1 MNTGGPETRLIDG
14 RFELMQRLGGGGM
27 GLVWRARDNALHREV
42 ALKEVRPPDPAMA
55 AADPVAA
62 QELRERVLRE
72 ARALAR
78 LQHPNVVIIHHIVDT
93 PDQPHPWLVMEL
105 VSGGSLADRLAQGP
119 LTVPEAA
126 RLGRG
131 VLAALRAAHAAGIQH
146 RDVKPGNVLLR
157 GDGTPVLTDF
167 GIAAMQDATALT
179 ATGSLIGSP
188 EYIAP
193 ERIRGGSGDASSDLW
208 SLGMMLYVAIEG
220 HHPLRRTTTLATLAA
235 VLDEP
240 LPPPVRGAQLG
251 PLLGALLSRD
261 PALRPDAEML
271 DRLLAAAEQGE
282 PAAGPTAW
290 APTVKETFKQPG
302 PPESPSGPNAQ
313 PGPYGAP
320 AGYGGVPVT
329 PGAFGAPPAGYG
341 YPQPPTGPT
350 GGYGHPQQ
358 PVGGYGFPQSQTG
371 PNGGYGLP
379 QAQTG
384 PNGGYGLPQA
394 QTGPIGGYGQTPSST
409 GPTGAWTPQTGHPG
423 TPVRPGGRSR
433 AVLLSVS
440 VAGAA
445 LAGALAWNALPDGK
459 DGGTG
464 TNAVSTGGS
473 TTGSTATGATGTGSP
488 AATAS
493 KAGGKT
499 AAAPKDLLTADGV
512 KAVAEAVKSAAGT
525 TQINELVVYPEY
537 AVAETPKSDNPKL
550 YDRIDYRNGRTSKAA
565 GGTVIGDDKPVDLN
579 VFNWDV
585 IPGLLQKAQQTL
597 NVSNPKSRYLII
609 GPDMFDGSPTIRV
622 YLSDD
627 YGSGYLSADTKG
639 EVIKSYPHE

>member
-14 RFELMQRLGGGGM
+14 RFELLQRLGGGGM
-27 GLVWRARDNALHREV
+27 GLVWRARDNALEREV
-42 ALKEVRPPDPAMA
+42 ALKEVRPPDPAMLA
-55 AADPVAA
+55 GDPIAA

-105 VSGGSLADRLAQGP
+105 VSGGSLADRLVQGP
-119 LTVPEAA
+119 LSVPEAA
-126 RLGRG
+126 RIGRG

-157 GDGTPVLTDF
+157 TDGTPVLTDF

-193 ERIRGGSGDASSDLW
+193 ERIRGGDGDASSDLW

-220 HHPLRRTTTLATLAA
+220 HHPLRRGTTLATLAA

-282 PAAGPTAW
+282 PAAGPAAW

-302 PPESPSGPNAQ
+302 PPESTSGSTAQ
-313 PGPYGAP
+313 PVFGTPTGAP
-320 AGYGGVPVT
+320 AGYGVPAV
-329 PGAFGAPPAGYG
+329 PGAFGAPAAGYG
-341 YPQPPTGPT
+341 YPQPSTGPVA
-350 GGYGHPQQ
+350 GYGHPQP
-358 PVGGYGFPQSQTG
+358 PVGGYGFPQGQPPVPTG
-371 PNGGYGLP
+371 PNGGGYGFP
-379 QAQTG
+379 QSPTG
-384 PNGGYGLPQA
+384 DMGGYGHPQS
-394 QTGPIGGYGQTPSST
+394 PT
-409 GPTGAWTPQTGHPG
+409 GPTSSWTPQNGHPNR
-423 TPVRPGGRSR
+423 PVSSGGRGR
-433 AVLLSVS
+433 TVLLSVS
-440 VAGAA
+440 VASAA
-445 LAGALAWNALPDGK
+445 LAGALVWNAVQDDK
-459 DGGTG
+459 GGTSSNV
-464 TNAVSTGGS
+464 TSTGTGGTTAGGTTAGG
-473 TTGSTATGATGTGSP
+473 TTGSTGTGSP

-493 KAGGKT
+493 KAGGKN
-499 AAAPKDLLTADGV
+499 AAPKDLLTTEGV
-512 KAVAEAVKSAAGT
+512 RAVVDAIKPAAGT
-525 TQINELVVYPEY
+525 SMINELTVYPEY
-537 AVAETPKSDNPKL
+537 AIAESPKTDNPKL
-550 YDRIDYRNGRTSKAA
+550 YDRIDYRNGHTSKTP
-565 GGTVIGDDKPVDLN
+565 GGSVIGDDKPVDLN
-579 VFNWDV
+579 GYDWSV
-585 IPGLLQKAQQTL
+585 IPGLLQKAQQEL
-597 NVSNPKSRYLII
+597 NVPNPKSRYLII
-609 GPDMFDGSPTIRV
+609 GPDMFDGTPTIRV
-622 YLSDD
+622 YFSDD

-639 EVIKSYPHE
+639 NVIKSYPHD